1 MDLGEETAVLGVMGM
16 KDVQQIVDQVSA
28 AFSDVVQPASD
39 ALMNH
44 HRCEC
49 LETSS
54 AFAGKPWA
62 DISLDDLLAGR
73 ETALLTVEAWRY
85 YLPAMIIW
93 CIRAPDTV
101 DVIQDN
107 LVYQLEPPHAEGA
120 SVREWFE
127 PRSKG
132 FTDGQRLAIVAYLE
146 WYRERIDAE
155 WARVGG
161 GSPRHVHRA
170 LEFWTR

>member
-1 MDLGEETAVLGVMGM
+1 MSMR
-16 KDVQQIVDQVSA
+16 DVQQVIDQLTA
-28 AFSDVVQPASD
+28 AFSDVAQPAAD

-44 HRCEC
+44 HCCEC

-54 AFAGKPWA
+54 AFGGKPWA
-62 DISLDDLLAGR
+62 DISLDNLLAGR
-73 ETALLTVEAWRY
+73 ETALLTAEAWRY

-107 LVYQLEPPHAEGA
+107 LVYQLEPPHTEGG

-127 PRSKG
+127 ERAVG
-132 FTDGQRLAIVAYLE
+132 FNQEQRNAIVAYLE
-146 WYRERIDAE
+146 WYRSREEAD
-155 WARVGG
+155 WAALGG
-161 GSPRHVHRA
+161 KPPDHVYSA
-170 LEFWTR
+170 LEFWTQ